1 MQCYIDNEG
10 RLALAMA
17 LQGQLELL
25 KSRGFVPRIVYTD
38 PHSTFRSMT
47 QEFPG
52 TEIEAGG
59 AGDYVAKVDIKIS
72 RI

>member
-1 MQCYIDNEG
+1 
-10 RLALAMA
+10 
-17 LQGQLELL
+17 
-25 KSRGFVPRIVYTD
+25 
-38 PHSTFRSMT
+38 MT

-59 AGDYVAKVDIKIS
+59 AGDYVAKADIKIC